1 MKNEEKIKRI
11 TIYLLV
17 ARIYKGELS
26 TLPGIYFPE
35 CFRDFFDEISSRA
48 QAKFDQKSR
57 ENTQES
63 KYQVKYSSPEGNSRY
78 K

>member
-1 MKNEEKIKRI
+1 MFLHGICTLKTCSII

-26 TLPGIYFPE
+26 TLQGIYFTE

-48 QAKFDQKSR
+48 QARGEISSKKSR
-57 ENTQES
+57 KDITKI
-63 KYQVKYSSPEGNSRY
+63 KYKIFEA
-78 K
+78 